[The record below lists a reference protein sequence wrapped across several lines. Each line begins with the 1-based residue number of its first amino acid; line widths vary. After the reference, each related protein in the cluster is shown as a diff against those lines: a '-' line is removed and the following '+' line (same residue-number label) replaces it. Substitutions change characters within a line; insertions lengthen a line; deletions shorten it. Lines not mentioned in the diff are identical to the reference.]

1 MRHSDVLFHYFI
13 FRYSWTFVIRRTCIM
28 KDMFRSCVTSRV
40 SELSSHS
47 YSIENYT
54 DIYQMQIFLYTKK
67 MKQQKFYCASIKKA
81 EGLTVRDI
89 CRSCLSIMCTQ
100 LALAS

>member
-1 MRHSDVLFHYFI
+1 
-13 FRYSWTFVIRRTCIM
+13 
-28 KDMFRSCVTSRV
+28 MFRSCVGAQV
-40 SELSSHS
+40 SELLLATPLK
-47 YSIENYT
+47 IIT
-54 DIYQMQIFLYTKK
+54 DIYQMQIFLYNKK
-67 MKQQKFYCASIKKA
+67 MKQQKFYCTSIKKP